1 MSKRQI
7 RINDPVI
14 LRQRIN
20 EFIGK
25 NINLIFKDKTVL
37 VGTLKR
43 VRENEILLSNMRLKD
58 IKFSFLNIAELYA
71 DIEP

>member
-14 LRQRIN
+14 LRQRIM
-20 EFIGK
+20 EFVGK
-25 NINLIFKDKTVL
+25 PINLVFNDKTVL
-37 VGTLKR
+37 VGTLKC

-58 IKFSFLNIAELYA
+58 IKLSFSNIVELYA